1 MRRLPILMALLGL
14 LLAAVLV
21 AQADAAQVLR
31 AVESVGWDGFAL
43 LLLWQGALFPVLA
56 AAWRSVLPGGPYP
69 VLLWGRMVRD
79 GATTCLPFS
88 PLGGFVLGARATT
101 LVGLPWPTAAAS
113 TVVDVAAEVAAQ
125 ALFALF
131 GTLVIL
137 LRRPGGGSATAFALA
152 AGLAAAVLGLAMLFH
167 YRRRLA
173 GLVRAL
179 GERLAGGLFAD
190 AAARL
195 DRLQAEL
202 ARLGSNP
209 GRFAVAV
216 GFHLLGWLGT
226 GGATWAALHL
236 LGHPVDLPTAL
247 AVEAAVHAL
256 VGVAFL
262 VPGGAGVQEA
272 GYAGIGALFGIP
284 PDLALGLSLLR
295 RAREAA
301 WGLPVLLA
309 WQGWELRR
317 MRAAATR

>member
-1 MRRLPILMALLGL
+1 MLE
-14 LLAAVLV
+14 AV
-21 AQADAAQVLR
+21 R
-31 AVESVGWDGFAL
+31 SVGWGGFAL
-43 LLLWQGALFPVLA
+43 LLLWQGSLFLVLGG
-56 AAWRSVLPGGPYP
+56 AWRAILPGGPYP

-88 PLGGFVLGARATT
+88 PVGGFVLGARATT
-101 LVGLPWPTAAAS
+101 LAGLPWPTAAAS
-113 TVVDVAAEVAAQ
+113 TVVDVAAEVTAQ

-137 LRRPGGGSATAFALA
+137 LRRPGSG
-152 AGLAAAVLGLAMLFH
+152 AGLPLALGLGAAVIGLVLLFR

-173 GLVRAL
+173 GLVRTL

-202 ARLGSNP
+202 GRLASSP
-209 GRFAVAV
+209 GRFALAV
-216 GFHLLGWLGT
+216 GLHLCGWLGT
-226 GGATWAALHL
+226 GSATWAALHL

-247 AVEAAVHAL
+247 AIEAAVHAL

-272 GYAGIGALFGIP
+272 GYAGLGALFGVP
-284 PDLALGLSLLR
+284 AELALGLSLLR

-301 WGLPVLLA
+301 WGLPVLA
-309 WQGWELRR
+309 TWQAMELRR
-317 MRAAATR
+317 IRLARRAS